1 MVGDGNGIARL
12 DGQLRL
18 IGACVA
24 DTLHHVLAG
33 CVEDILVGH
42 IAHGLAVDLHSQ
54 RVGLVDD
61 IFKHHAAQRQRTDRQ
76 DVHRHPGQQPEVAAD
91 AASEIVGAGL
101 QCRAK
106 ALFSVDLVGVD
117 EKGHYALHE
126 QHKGAEQIL
135 DDLCRTRESRLG
147 QVFCKAADA
156 PDAQEGQVLDASPGT
171 HRSILCTKAQCI
183 EHCAD
188 ACRQRRS
195 PQLLGCAVQPMA
207 AEAEAPVAAQQ
218 TDALELRPS

>member
-1 MVGDGNGIARL
+1 MGDGNGIARL

-18 IGACVA
+18 IGACIA

-61 IFKHHAAQRQRTDRQ
+61 VFKHHAAQRQRTDRQ

-91 AASEIVGAGL
+91 AAGEIVGAGL

-135 DDLCRTRESRLG
+135 DDLCRTRESSLG

-171 HRSILCTKAQCI
+171 HCSILCTKAQCI

-207 AEAEAPVAAQQ
+207 AKAEAPVAAQQ
-218 TDALELRPS
+218 TDALELRPP

>member
-1 MVGDGNGIARL
+1 M
-12 DGQLRL
+12 
-18 IGACVA
+18 
-24 DTLHHVLAG
+24 
-33 CVEDILVGH
+33 
-42 IAHGLAVDLHSQ
+42 
-54 RVGLVDD
+54 
-61 IFKHHAAQRQRTDRQ
+61 
-76 DVHRHPGQQPEVAAD
+76 
-91 AASEIVGAGL
+91 
-101 QCRAK
+101 
-106 ALFSVDLVGVD
+106 DLVGGD

-156 PDAQEGQVLDASPGT
+156 PDAQESQVLDASPGT
-171 HRSILCTKAQCI
+171 HRSILCTKAQRI

-207 AEAEAPVAAQQ
+207 AKAEAPVAAQQ